1 MGTRNLTCVIK
12 DGKYRVAQYGQWDGY
27 PEGQGMNILN
37 FLKKMDRSLFEKKL
51 DMVSW
56 ATEEELNQMWAEAG
70 ADLESPFVSMDIA
83 EKHKKLYPENSRDIG
98 SDVLKIIQNT
108 ERPLK
113 LKNAIDFAKDSLFCE
128 WAYIIN
134 LDDNTLEVYEG
145 FNKTPLTSKDRFFYM
160 QNDEMEYYPVKLVIA
175 FELDNLPK
183 GEEFV
188 EKINEKSRYG
198 VEVNSNC

>member
-27 PEGQGMNILN
+27 PGGQGINILN

-56 ATEEELNQMWAEAG
+56 ATEDELNQMWAEAG

-113 LKNAIDFAKDSLFCE
+113 LKNSIDFAKDSLFCE

-134 LDDNTLEVYEG
+134 LGIYSKKPPH
-145 FNKTPLTSKDRFFYM
+145 FNEEMNCYLALYVQDVPLYFIDLTY
-160 QNDEMEYYPVKLVIA
+160 L
-175 FELDNLPK
+175 L
-183 GEEFV
+183 
-188 EKINEKSRYG
+188 
-198 VEVNSNC
+198 